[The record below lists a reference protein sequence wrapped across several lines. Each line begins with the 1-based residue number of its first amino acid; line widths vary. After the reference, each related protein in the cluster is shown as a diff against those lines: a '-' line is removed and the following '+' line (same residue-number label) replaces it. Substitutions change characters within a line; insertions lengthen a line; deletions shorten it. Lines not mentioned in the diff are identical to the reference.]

1 MTLRSL
7 MIWGV
12 IVVVLI
18 ALYSVL
24 NQGAKT
30 SGTTELSYTGLLQK
44 VDQGQIKGAVISS
57 DVIEA
62 HDAAN
67 KTYVTY
73 TPSNQD
79 DLLKRLEAKGADIQ
93 VKRANQVTIWSVLFQ
108 SLPVI
113 LIIGA
118 WIFLMRQMQ
127 GGARGAM
134 GFGRFN
140 RSSWLLGV

>member
-7 MIWGV
+7 MIWAV

-18 ALYSVL
+18 GLYSVL

-30 SGTTELSYTGLLQK
+30 SGTTELSYTSLLQK

-62 HDAAN
+62 HDTAN

-118 WIFLMRQMQ
+118 WIFLMR
-127 GGARGAM
+127 
-134 GFGRFN
+134 
-140 RSSWLLGV
+140 